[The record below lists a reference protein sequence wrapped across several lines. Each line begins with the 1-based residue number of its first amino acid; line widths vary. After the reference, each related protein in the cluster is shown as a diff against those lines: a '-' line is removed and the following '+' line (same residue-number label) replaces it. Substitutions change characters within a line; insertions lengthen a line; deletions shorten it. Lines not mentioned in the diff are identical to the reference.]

1 MNTNFKT
8 ALFGGFDREDVV
20 SYIQQTSRENQQRV
34 SALEEENHGLQERN
48 RAMEAE
54 LNTLRRAVLE
64 NSAAADTCL
73 QLQTQ
78 LRELQEQAQKL
89 QKETEYLRAQAA
101 EYQSLKDHIADIEIS
116 AHRRTEEFRAKA
128 IEQLR
133 QLTRQQETWCA
144 QSRAK
149 YAELNRQF
157 CQKLAPGP
165 ADPGGAGPVRLPGD
179 GGGPAAAGGELQRD
193 EPGVTPSHK
202 EAAPSASGTFAAC

>member
-20 SYIQQTSRENQQRV
+20 NYIQQISRESQQRI
-34 SALEEENHGLQERN
+34 SALETENQDLQEHSRS
-48 RAMEAE
+48 MEAE

-64 NSAAADTCL
+64 NSAAADTCR
-73 QLQTQ
+73 Q
-78 LRELQEQAQKL
+78 LQEQLALL
-89 QKETEYLRAQAA
+89 QDQARQLQAETEGLRAQAA

-116 AHRRTEEFRAKA
+116 AHRRTEEFRAQA

-157 CQKLAPGP
+157 CQKLALAQQTLAEPDLSGFQEME
-165 ADPGGAGPVRLPGD
+165 AGLRQLEESFSETNQ
-179 GGGPAAAGGELQRD
+179 A
-193 EPGVTPSHK
+193 
-202 EAAPSASGTFAAC
+202 

>member
-20 SYIQQTSRENQQRV
+20 SYIQQTSRENQQRG

-54 LNTLRRAVLE
+54 LNTLRRAMLE

-157 CQKLAPGP
+157 CQKLALAQQTLAEPDLSGFQEME
-165 ADPGGAGPVRLPGD
+165 AGLRQLEESF
-179 GGGPAAAGGELQRD
+179 GEMNQ
-193 EPGVTPSHK
+193 
-202 EAAPSASGTFAAC
+202 A

>member
-157 CQKLAPGP
+157 CQKLAL
-165 ADPGGAGPVRLPGD
+165 AQQTLA
-179 GGGPAAAGGELQRD
+179 
-193 EPGVTPSHK
+193 
-202 EAAPSASGTFAAC
+202 

>member
-20 SYIQQTSRENQQRV
+20 NYIQQISRESQQRI
-34 SALEEENHGLQERN
+34 SALEEENQDLQERN
-48 RAMEAE
+48 RSMEAE
-54 LNTLRRAVLE
+54 LNTLRRAALE
-64 NSAAADTCL
+64 NGAAADTCR
-73 QLQTQ
+73 QLQDRLSRLQDQASQ
-78 LRELQEQAQKL
+78 LQA
-89 QKETEYLRAQAA
+89 ETEGLRAQAA

-133 QLTRQQETWCA
+133 QLARQQEDWCA

-157 CQKLAPGP
+157 CQKLALAQQTLAEPDLSGFQELEE
-165 ADPGGAGPVRLPGD
+165 GLRQLEESFSQD
-179 GGGPAAAGGELQRD
+179 G
-193 EPGVTPSHK
+193 
-202 EAAPSASGTFAAC
+202 

>member
-116 AHRRTEEFRAKA
+116 AHRRTEEFRARA
-128 IEQLR
+128 MERLGQCIAQQRLWCSQRRSTYLTMNAALSQQLR
-133 QLTRQQETWCA
+133 AAQE
-144 QSRAK
+144 
-149 YAELNRQF
+149 EVDN
-157 CQKLAPGP
+157 
-165 ADPGGAGPVRLPGD
+165 ADFTAFD
-179 GGGPAAAGGELQRD
+179 DMIGELQRLED
-193 EPGVTPSHK
+193 ELKKPDPQI
-202 EAAPSASGTFAAC
+202 

>member
-54 LNTLRRAVLE
+54 LNLEMKSMDDLPGLRRAVLE

-157 CQKLAPGP
+157 CQKLALAQQTLAEPDLSGFQEME
-165 ADPGGAGPVRLPGD
+165 AGLRQLEESFSETNQ
-179 GGGPAAAGGELQRD
+179 A
-193 EPGVTPSHK
+193 
-202 EAAPSASGTFAAC
+202 

>member
-34 SALEEENHGLQERN
+34 SALEEENHGLQE
-48 RAMEAE
+48 
-54 LNTLRRAVLE
+54 NTLRRAVLE

-157 CQKLAPGP
+157 CQKLALAQQTLAEPDLSGFQEME
-165 ADPGGAGPVRLPGD
+165 AGLRQLEESFSETNQ
-179 GGGPAAAGGELQRD
+179 A
-193 EPGVTPSHK
+193 
-202 EAAPSASGTFAAC
+202 

>member
-116 AHRRTEEFRAKA
+116 AHRRTEEFRGKA
-128 IEQLR
+128 IAELMELVDGQR
-133 QLTRQQETWCA
+133 RWCTQQEA
-144 QSRAK
+144 AYRQMNEGIL
-149 YAELNRQF
+149 AELRKAQCCVEECDLGNFQQF
-157 CQKLAPGP
+157 QESLRHLAETIN
-165 ADPGGAGPVRLPGD
+165 
-179 GGGPAAAGGELQRD
+179 GGE
-193 EPGVTPSHK
+193 
-202 EAAPSASGTFAAC
+202 

>member
-20 SYIQQTSRENQQRV
+20 NYIQQISRESQQRI
-34 SALEEENHGLQERN
+34 SALEAENQDLQERN
-48 RAMEAE
+48 RSMEAE
-54 LNTLRRAVLE
+54 LNTLRRAAQDHG
-64 NSAAADTCL
+64 AAADTCR
-73 QLQTQ
+73 QLQDRLSRLQDQASQ
-78 LRELQEQAQKL
+78 LQA
-89 QKETEYLRAQAA
+89 ETEGLRAQAA

-133 QLTRQQETWCA
+133 QLARQQEDWCA

-157 CQKLAPGP
+157 CQKLALAQQTLAEPDLSGFQ
-165 ADPGGAGPVRLPGD
+165 
-179 GGGPAAAGGELQRD
+179 ELEEGLRQLEESFSQD
-193 EPGVTPSHK
+193 
-202 EAAPSASGTFAAC
+202 A

>member
-73 QLQTQ
+73 QLH
-78 LRELQEQAQKL
+78 QKAL
-89 QKETEYLRAQAA
+89 IINNL
-101 EYQSLKDHIADIEIS
+101 IS
-116 AHRRTEEFRAKA
+116 AFSFLKR
-128 IEQLR
+128 
-133 QLTRQQETWCA
+133 
-144 QSRAK
+144 
-149 YAELNRQF
+149 
-157 CQKLAPGP
+157 
-165 ADPGGAGPVRLPGD
+165 
-179 GGGPAAAGGELQRD
+179 
-193 EPGVTPSHK
+193 
-202 EAAPSASGTFAAC
+202 

>member
-1 MNTNFKT
+1 M
-8 ALFGGFDREDVV
+8 D
-20 SYIQQTSRENQQRV
+20 
-34 SALEEENHGLQERN
+34 
-48 RAMEAE
+48 AE

-133 QLTRQQETWCA
+133 QLTRQH
-144 QSRAK
+144 
-149 YAELNRQF
+149 AELNRQF
-157 CQKLAPGP
+157 CQKLALAQQTLAEPDLSGFQEME
-165 ADPGGAGPVRLPGD
+165 AGLRQLEESFSETNQ
-179 GGGPAAAGGELQRD
+179 A
-193 EPGVTPSHK
+193 
-202 EAAPSASGTFAAC
+202 

>member
-116 AHRRTEEFRAKA
+116 AHRRTEEFRGKA
-128 IEQLR
+128 IAELMELVDGQRRWCAQQEAAYRQMNEGILAELRKAQCCVEECDLGNFQQFQESLR
-133 QLTRQQETWCA
+133 QL
-144 QSRAK
+144 
-149 YAELNRQF
+149 AENIN
-157 CQKLAPGP
+157 
-165 ADPGGAGPVRLPGD
+165 
-179 GGGPAAAGGELQRD
+179 GGE
-193 EPGVTPSHK
+193 
-202 EAAPSASGTFAAC
+202 

>member
-64 NSAAADTCL
+64 NSAAA
-73 QLQTQ
+73 
-78 LRELQEQAQKL
+78 
-89 QKETEYLRAQAA
+89 

-157 CQKLAPGP
+157 CQKLALAQQTLAEPDLSGFQEME
-165 ADPGGAGPVRLPGD
+165 AGLRQLEESFSETNQ
-179 GGGPAAAGGELQRD
+179 A
-193 EPGVTPSHK
+193 
-202 EAAPSASGTFAAC
+202 

>member
-20 SYIQQTSRENQQRV
+20 NYIQQISRESQQRI
-34 SALEEENHGLQERN
+34 SALETENQDLQEHSRS
-48 RAMEAE
+48 MEAE

-64 NSAAADTCL
+64 NGAAADTCR
-73 QLQTQ
+73 QLQDQ
-78 LRELQEQAQKL
+78 LARLQDQASQL
-89 QKETEYLRAQAA
+89 QAETEGLRAQAA

-157 CQKLAPGP
+157 CQKLALAQQTLAEPDLSGFQEME
-165 ADPGGAGPVRLPGD
+165 AGLRQLEESFSETNQ
-179 GGGPAAAGGELQRD
+179 A
-193 EPGVTPSHK
+193 
-202 EAAPSASGTFAAC
+202 

>member
-128 IEQLR
+128 IEQ
-133 QLTRQQETWCA
+133 
-144 QSRAK
+144 
-149 YAELNRQF
+149 YAELNHQF
-157 CQKLAPGP
+157 CQKLALAQQTLAEPDLSGFQEME
-165 ADPGGAGPVRLPGD
+165 AGLRQLEESFSETNQ
-179 GGGPAAAGGELQRD
+179 A
-193 EPGVTPSHK
+193 
-202 EAAPSASGTFAAC
+202 